1 MTQPPYGVYVHV
13 PFCAS
18 RCGYCDFNTYT
29 PAELRSDGAGSGTD
43 TGSYVAAVL
52 SELRLAADDPRS
64 AGASDGVATVF
75 FGGGTPSLLAGNQIG
90 DIVAAIGRTW
100 GLRGGAEVTL
110 EANPDTV
117 TPEAAAQWRDAGV
130 TRVSLGM
137 QSSVPSVLATL
148 DRTHQADAPA
158 YAAEVLRASGMEF
171 SLDLI
176 YGTPGETVEQW
187 QHSVQTAV
195 ALQPGHVSAYALTVE
210 PGTALY
216 RKVQRGNVTGVD
228 GDDQATKYEL
238 VEDLLAGAGYE
249 WYEISNWTRSDAQ
262 RCRHNEGYWAG
273 GQWWGLGPGAHSY
286 GVGAGGENIR
296 WWNAKHPARYAALVG
311 DGQLPEQDRETLTPE
326 QETLERVLLGIRLR
340 DGLSVTNVPLRR
352 RGVIQ
357 ELAEDGLIVLSG
369 GEDPG
374 AGVPQPGAEDAAAG
388 RIVLTRRG
396 RLLCDRV
403 VHALTA

>member
-1 MTQPPYGVYVHV
+1 MTQLPYGVYVHV

-29 PAELRSDGAGSGTD
+29 PAELRADGAGSGSD

-52 SELRLAADDPRS
+52 SELQLAADDPRS
-64 AGASDGVATVF
+64 AGASGGVDTVF

-90 DIVAAIGRTW
+90 DILTAIDRMW

-117 TPEAAAQWRDAGV
+117 TREAAAQWRDVGV
-130 TRVSLGM
+130 GRVSLGM

-148 DRTHQADAPA
+148 DRTHRPDAPTDA
-158 YAAEVLRASGMEF
+158 VEVLRACGMEF

-176 YGTPGETVEQW
+176 YGTPGETVDQW
-187 QHSVQTAV
+187 QRSVETAV

-216 RKVQRGNVTGVD
+216 RKVQQGKVVGVD

-238 VEDLLAGAGYE
+238 VEEALAAAGYE
-249 WYEISNWTRSDAQ
+249 WYEISNWARSDAQ

-286 GVGAGGENIR
+286 GVDASGQRVR
-296 WWNAKHPARYAALVG
+296 WWNVRHPAKYAALLGV
-311 DGQLPEQDRETLTPE
+311 GQLPEQDQETLTPQ
-326 QETLERVLLGIRLR
+326 QEALERVLLGIRLR
-340 DGLSVTNVPLRR
+340 DGLAVADVPMRR
-352 RGVIQ
+352 RGVLE
-357 ELAEDGLIVLSG
+357 ELVDDGLVTWSG
-369 GEDPG
+369 METSRSG
-374 AGVPQPGAEDAAAG
+374 AGGGAAD

-396 RLLCDRV
+396 RLLCDRA